1 MTMVDY
7 LGWTATAVFV
17 SSYFYNGATG
27 LRRTQM
33 AGSVLWMMYGL
44 VMHAAPVVV
53 ANLLVFS
60 AAAWT
65 GRRPAPRLS
74 PVTESGDR

>member
-33 AGSVLWMMYGL
+33 VGSVLWMMYGL

-65 GRRPAPRLS
+65 GRRSAPVLAPA
-74 PVTESGDR
+74 TESGD

>member
-17 SSYFYNGATG
+17 SSYFYTGASG
-27 LRRTQM
+27 LRRSQM
-33 AGSVLWMMYGL
+33 AGSVLWMAYGT

-53 ANLLVFS
+53 ANLLVLC

-65 GRRPAPRLS
+65 ARRSEPA
-74 PVTESGDR
+74 

>member
-17 SSYFYNGATG
+17 SSYFYSRATA
-27 LRRTQM
+27 LRRAQM
-33 AGSVLWMMYGL
+33 AGSILWILYGL

-53 ANLLVFS
+53 ANLLVFG

-65 GRRPAPRLS
+65 GWRSAP
-74 PVTESGDR
+74 PVQG

>member
-1 MTMVDY
+1 MTFVDY

-17 SSYFYNGATG
+17 SSYFFSGAAG

-33 AGSVLWMMYGL
+33 VGSVLWMAYGTF
-44 VMHAAPVVV
+44 MHAAPVVV
-53 ANLLVFS
+53 ANLLVLC

-65 GRRPAPRLS
+65 GRRAAAR
-74 PVTESGDR
+74 SGSSRA

>member
-1 MTMVDY
+1 MTMIDY

-17 SSYFYNGATG
+17 SSYFHTRATG

-33 AGSVLWMMYGL
+33 VGSVLWMAYGTF
-44 VMHAAPVVV
+44 MHAAPVVV
-53 ANLLVFS
+53 ANLLVLC

-65 GRRPAPRLS
+65 ARRSDVNRAA
-74 PVTESGDR
+74 

>member
-1 MTMVDY
+1 MTMTDY

-17 SSYFYNGATG
+17 SSYFYSGAAG

-33 AGSVLWMMYGL
+33 AGSVLWMAYGAF
-44 VMHAAPVVV
+44 MHAAPDVV
-53 ANLLVFS
+53 ANLRVLC

-65 GRRPAPRLS
+65 ARRSVNPAA
-74 PVTESGDR
+74 